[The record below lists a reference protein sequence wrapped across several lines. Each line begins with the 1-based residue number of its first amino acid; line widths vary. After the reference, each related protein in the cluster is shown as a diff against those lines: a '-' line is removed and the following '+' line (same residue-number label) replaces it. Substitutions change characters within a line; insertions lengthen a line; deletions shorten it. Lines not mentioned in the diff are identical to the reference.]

1 MIIFKTV
8 RYKNFLS
15 TGQQFIEIQLD
26 RAPATL
32 VVGENGA
39 GKSTMLDALCFG
51 LFQRPFRN
59 IKKDQLINS
68 INEKESVVEV
78 EFTVGKKDY
87 KIIRCIKPN
96 KFEIWCNGDMLNQDA
111 AVRDYQKHLEQQILK
126 LNFRSFT
133 QVVIL
138 GNASFV
144 PFMQLKARYRRQVV
158 EEILDIEIF
167 SKMNLMFR
175 EKQKSQDE
183 VIKQADFDYQ
193 MLDSKIDTQKKH
205 IDEISQNNLESIDT
219 KKLEIE
225 KSNLDIKNYQKDI
238 DDTMIEKAKLQKQIL
253 DEVAVNTRYKKLHT
267 MEAKLE
273 NTCSKHKKDLKFFE
287 TYDDCPTCQQAID
300 SAFKSQMIDKKKSK
314 VDEIES
320 GMQQLEKEIT
330 TTETRLKKI
339 NDTMVLI
346 REQELLINRFQTSIN
361 EIQKYIA
368 KINSEIEELSDEKFS
383 SGVATGELSQLQE
396 NLTQAD
402 LDKKKYKEEKLYI
415 DTARVLMQDTG
426 IKTKIIKQYLPIM
439 NQYINKNL
447 ADMDFFVNFTLD
459 EEFNETIKSRHRDVF
474 NYHSFSEGEKLR
486 IDLAILFTWREIA
499 KLKNSTN
506 TNLLILDEIFD
517 SSLDS
522 SGTDEFMRILNSTM
536 EKENVFVISH
546 KGDTLIDKFPRVM
559 KFEKYKNF
567 TRMAE

>member
-15 TGQQFIEIQLD
+15 TGQQFIEIQLN

-68 INEKESVVEV
+68 INEKECVVEV

-96 KFEIWCNGDMLNQDA
+96 KFEIWCDGDMLNQDA

-175 EKQKSQDE
+175 EKQKAQDE

-193 MLDSKIDTQKKH
+193 LLDSKIDTQKKH
-205 IDEISQNNLESIDT
+205 IDDISQSNLESIDT
-219 KKLEIE
+219 KRLDIK
-225 KSNLDIKNYQKDI
+225 KSEVDIKNYQKDI
-238 DDTMIEKAKLQKQIL
+238 DDTMTEKAKLQKEIL
-253 DEVAVNTRYKKLHT
+253 DEVTVNSRYKKLHT
-267 MEAKLE
+267 TEAKLE
-273 NTCSKHKKDLKFFE
+273 NSCSKHKKDLRFFE
-287 TYDDCPTCQQAID
+287 SHADCPTCQQDID
-300 SAFKSQMIDKKKSK
+300 EAFKSEIMTKKKNK

-320 GMQQLEKEIT
+320 AMQQLDKQIKG
-330 TTETRLKKI
+330 TEVRLKKI
-339 NDTMVLI
+339 NDTTVLI

-368 KINSEIEELSDEKFS
+368 KINREIEELSDEKFS

-396 NLTQAD
+396 NLTTAD

-459 EEFNETIKSRHRDVF
+459 EEFNETIKSRHRDIF

-517 SSLDS
+517 SSLDT
-522 SGTDEFMRILNSTM
+522 SGTDEFMKILSNTM

-567 TRMAE
+567 TRMA